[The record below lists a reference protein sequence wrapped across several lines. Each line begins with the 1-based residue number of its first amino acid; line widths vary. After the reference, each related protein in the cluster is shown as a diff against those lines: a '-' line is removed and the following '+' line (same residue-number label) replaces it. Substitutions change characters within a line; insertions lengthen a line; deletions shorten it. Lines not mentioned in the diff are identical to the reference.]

1 MLSQIVV
8 HVEPSELRIRT
19 PRAHALG
26 VLAGAA
32 FGVVGLSML
41 LMLRP
46 VEPFQLVLGVALI
59 VLGLALTRA
68 AMRGGVVLT
77 RSELVEYGDLRRHTY
92 DTSEIDEFFVDRTPH
107 VVPWYSL
114 WVRLSTTDVQPL
126 QQVRILAMGQD
137 GRDRLTDAAA
147 TATRWLRAPG

>member
-1 MLSQIVV
+1 MLSQIIVR
-8 HVEPSELRIRT
+8 VEPSELRIRT

-26 VLAGAA
+26 VVAGAT

-41 LMLRP
+41 FMIRP
-46 VEPFQLVLGVALI
+46 VEPLQLVLGVASI
-59 VLGLALTRA
+59 FLGLTLVRA
-68 AMRGGVVLT
+68 ATRGGVVLT

-92 DTSEIDEFFVDRTPH
+92 DAGEIDEFFVDRTPH

-114 WVRLSTTDVQPL
+114 WVRLSGDDVRPL

-137 GRDRLTDAAA
+137 GHDRLTDAAA